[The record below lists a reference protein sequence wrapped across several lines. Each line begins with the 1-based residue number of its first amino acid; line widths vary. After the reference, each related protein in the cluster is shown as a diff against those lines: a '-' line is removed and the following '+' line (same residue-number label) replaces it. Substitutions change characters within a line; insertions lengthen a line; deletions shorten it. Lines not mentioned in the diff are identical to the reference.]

1 MTTLWF
7 SHANGFPASC
17 YRQFFN
23 YFPQSEYRVLF
34 IDKTAHGNYPPS
46 HGWTALRN
54 ELIHGIETANAGKV
68 VGVGHSMGGVITLL
82 AALKRPDLFSR
93 IILLDPPLFG
103 RRKQWFMRTVRLL
116 RLNRYIPP
124 ANKARKRRTHFNS
137 KTEALE
143 YFRHKPLFRNFTPD
157 SLNNYVEYGLMPVP
171 DSPGFELAFS
181 AQTEYRLFC
190 TTPVSYPKKRLTV
203 PAHLIYANSYEVL
216 WQNDLAWVKARFPE
230 MELTCFSGGH
240 LFPFEQ
246 PEAAANMVTQLAG
259 SKLSAGV

>member
-7 SHANGFPASC
+7 SHANGFPSGC
-17 YRQFFN
+17 YGQFFG
-23 YFPQSEYRVLF
+23 YFPQPRYQILY
-34 IDKTAHGNYPPS
+34 IDKTAHGNYRPT
-46 HGWTALRN
+46 HGWLNLRN
-54 ELIHGIETANAGKV
+54 ELIAAIETANTGKV

-93 IILLDPPLFG
+93 IVLLDPPLFG

-137 KTEALE
+137 KAEALE
-143 YFRHKPLFRNFTPD
+143 YFRHKPLFRNFTPG
-157 SLNNYVEYGLMPVP
+157 SLSNYVEHGLMPAP
-171 DSPGFELAFS
+171 NTQGFELAFS

-190 TTPVSYPKKRLTV
+190 TTPVSYPQKPLTV
-203 PAHLIYANSYEVL
+203 PANLIYSNTYEVL
-216 WQNDLAWVKARFPE
+216 WHNDIEWVKKRFPD
-230 MELTCFSGGH
+230 MKLTCFTGGH

-246 PEAAANMVTQLAG
+246 PEAAAALVMQLIEG
-259 SKLSAGV
+259 